1 MLRTLKLTVLA
12 LLIAIGGTGLIPVLS
27 LAAAQDYRFE
37 LVDQTIHMGHD
48 VPIAV
53 RLLQVST
60 GKIIADA
67 TITGQKLQMLMGD
80 MGMPGQVKAMTPDAN
95 GTYRFAGDVTM
106 AGNWQL
112 DLSATVPGKKEPI
125 AGTLRFQAVK

>member
-1 MLRTLKLTVLA
+1 MFRTLKLVALA
-12 LLIAIGGTGLIPVLS
+12 LLIIVGGANLIPVLS
-27 LAAAQDYRFE
+27 LAATQDYHFE
-37 LVDQTIHMGHD
+37 LVDQTVHMGHD

-60 GKIIADA
+60 GKTVANA

-95 GTYRFAGDVTM
+95 GIYRFAGDVTM
-106 AGNWQL
+106 AGSWQL
-112 DLSATVPGKKEPI
+112 DLSATVPGENEPV
-125 AGTLRFQAVK
+125 AGTLKFQAVK